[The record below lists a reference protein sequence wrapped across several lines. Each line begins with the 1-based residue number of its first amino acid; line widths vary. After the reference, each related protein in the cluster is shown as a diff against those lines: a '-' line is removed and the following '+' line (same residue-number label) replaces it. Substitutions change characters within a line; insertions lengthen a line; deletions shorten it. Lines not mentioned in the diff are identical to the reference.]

1 MEPHS
6 RTSARPDG
14 LRPLEGLRPVEGLR
28 PADGLA
34 DGLRAVNEPRPIQV
48 EADDRSRPCRVAF
61 PVDPAPVFRRA
72 RRQQRADRQSGARRM
87 GPPHTVER
95 IDEVWRVVD
104 EWWRTTPVAR
114 NYYRVSLDDGRL
126 VTLFHDEIVDG
137 WFLQRY

>member
-6 RTSARPDG
+6 RTSARAD
-14 LRPLEGLRPVEGLR
+14 GLRPVEGMQA
-28 PADGLA
+28 ADGLT
-34 DGLRAVNEPRPIQV
+34 DGLRPVNEPRPIQV
-48 EADDRSRPCRVAF
+48 EADDRSRPFRVAF
-61 PVDPAPVFRRA
+61 PVDPAPVFRKTQGRRA
-72 RRQQRADRQSGARRM
+72 KGHERADRKPGAQRM
-87 GPPHTVER
+87 GPQHTVER

-104 EWWRTTPVAR
+104 EWWRTTPIAR

>member
-1 MEPHS
+1 
-6 RTSARPDG
+6 
-14 LRPLEGLRPVEGLR
+14 
-28 PADGLA
+28 
-34 DGLRAVNEPRPIQV
+34 VNQPRPIQV

-72 RRQQRADRQSGARRM
+72 NGFKQAGGQERADRQRGERRM

-104 EWWRTTPVAR
+104 EWWRTKPVTR